1 MKTNVDPLADRLR
14 ALENAMPGGE
24 LPPGAFSSHANKPRR
39 SRRLGIVAG
48 LVAVMLLSGA
58 AGAAV
63 HQVMTGVTG
72 SSGVF
77 SPGGPLACSPIQH
90 MNPVDAD
97 EALAALGYDVT
108 WQIEYR
114 ALDGE
119 HHDHESTM
127 SSTPPADGY
136 VIEGVLEG
144 RHLLLVVEIGPAALP
159 VPGC

>member
-1 MKTNVDPLADRLR
+1 MKTNVDPLADRLH
-14 ALENAMPGGE
+14 ALESALPGGE
-24 LPPGAFSSHANKPRR
+24 LPPGAFSSHANKPHR
-39 SRRLGIVAG
+39 SRRVAIVAG
-48 LVAVMLLSGA
+48 LVAAMLLSGA

-90 MNPVDAD
+90 MNPVDANK
-97 EALAALGYDVT
+97 ALTALGYDVT

-114 ALDGE
+114 ALDPDQ
-119 HHDHESTM
+119 HNESTM
-127 SSTPPADGY
+127 SSTPPTDGY

-144 RHLLLVVEIGPAALP
+144 RHLLLVVEIGPAAHP

>member
-1 MKTNVDPLADRLR
+1 MKTSVNPLADRLH
-14 ALENAMPGGE
+14 AMESAMPGGE
-24 LPPGAFSSHANKPRR
+24 LPPRVFGNHPNKHRR
-39 SRRLGIVAG
+39 GRRLGIAAG
-48 LVAVMLLSGA
+48 LIAAMLLSGA

-72 SSGVF
+72 SPGVF
-77 SPGGPLACSPIQH
+77 SPSGPLACSPIQH

-97 EALAALGYDVT
+97 KALAALGYDVT

-114 ALDGE
+114 ALNPDQNK
-119 HHDHESTM
+119 STM
-127 SSTPPADGY
+127 SSTPPAVGY